1 MEKMHVRQTLEENN
15 SLSFGNMSRLGKQPV
30 IIPSGVE
37 VTLTDGVLTVKGPK
51 GTLTLPVREDVNFA
65 IEGTEIVLTPAD
77 ESKTSGA
84 LWGTYAALTRNLI
97 TGVTEGFSKVLEIDG
112 VGYRMETQ
120 GNKLTLSVGFS
131 HPVILEIP
139 EGMTVEIEKSVATV
153 TGIDKHAVGQFAA
166 NIRKVKPPEPYKGKG
181 IHYKGE
187 YIIRKQGKKAV

>member
-1 MEKMHVRQTLEENN
+1 MEKMHVRQMLEVNN

-30 IIPSGVE
+30 TIPSGVE

-51 GTLTLPVREDVNFA
+51 GTLALPVREDVNFV
-65 IEGTEIVLTPAD
+65 IEGAEVTLTPANQT
-77 ESKTSGA
+77 KAANA

-97 TGVTEGFSKVLEIDG
+97 TGVTEGFSKVLEIEG
-112 VGYRMETQ
+112 VGYRMEVQ
-120 GNKLTLSVGFS
+120 GQKLTLSVGFS
-131 HPVILEIP
+131 HPVILDIP